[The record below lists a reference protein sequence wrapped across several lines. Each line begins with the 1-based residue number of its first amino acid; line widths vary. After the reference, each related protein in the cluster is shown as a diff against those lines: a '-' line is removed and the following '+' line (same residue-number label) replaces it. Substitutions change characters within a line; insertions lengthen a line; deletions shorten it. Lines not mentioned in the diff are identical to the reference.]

1 MPEGKKNTAPLPSP
15 VRDED
20 GYSAKTH
27 LHQPVQETA
36 TVAATALLADAPEG
50 ALPSEVRPEIVTW
63 EKLCEAIQASGKA
76 YNMEMIQKAY
86 ELANNAHNGVC
97 RRSGE
102 PYICHPLA
110 VARLVLDLGMDS
122 ESIAAALLHD
132 VVEDTPT
139 TLDDLK
145 AAFGEE
151 VALLVDG
158 VTKLTKIQFSNIEEL
173 QAENL
178 RKMLLAMSRDVR
190 VMIIKLCDRLHN
202 MRTGDAWPEQ
212 KRRDKA
218 RETMEVYAPIANR
231 LGILN
236 VKEELE
242 DRSLHYLDPVGYA
255 EISRML
261 SERAGEEFLIKVSG
275 VIERRLLESGIEGAT
290 IKRRVKS
297 IYGIYRKTI
306 MQNKSF
312 DEIYD
317 IYAVR
322 VILDS
327 LAECYSTLGLIH
339 DMYHPLPNRFK
350 DYISTPKPNGYQS
363 LHTTVIGHEGIPFE
377 VQIRTTEMHEIAE
390 YGVAAHWKYKQNG
403 QGAGTEGK
411 YEWVRRL
418 LENQEGADAEEFIH
432 SLKVD
437 MFSDEVF
444 VFTPNGDVQ
453 NLPAGATPIDFAY
466 AIHSAVGN
474 RMIGAKVNN
483 RIVTLDHVLK
493 NGDIVEILTSK
504 NAKGPSRDWM
514 KIAKSNEARSKIRQ
528 WFKKEKRDENIANG
542 RSAFDAEL
550 RHCGIAMK
558 DVLDPEFL
566 PVLLKKVAYPTLDDL
581 YAAIGYGG
589 FTAQKAVSRIQG
601 ELQRRQQQ
609 RQQEQMLAE
618 AVTESK
624 EDPKPADT
632 PKQPKA
638 VKSEQGIIVEGLDN
652 CLVKFSKCCTPVP
665 GDDIVGFITR
675 GYGVSV
681 HRADCPNA
689 SEEKRK
695 EQPGRWIHVSWGT
708 DTNDSYPTTIEA
720 VCKDRLNLLLDI
732 SSALSTTKTFV
743 LGLNT
748 RSTEDGFAIIRIE
761 IQIKDGAQL
770 STLMNK
776 LHQISGVLQVNR
788 PVG

>member
-1 MPEGKKNTAPLPSP
+1 MK
-15 VRDED
+15 
-20 GYSAKTH
+20 
-27 LHQPVQETA
+27 
-36 TVAATALLADAPEG
+36 
-50 ALPSEVRPEIVTW
+50 W
-63 EKLCEAIQASGKA
+63 
-76 YNMEMIQKAY
+76 
-86 ELANNAHNGVC
+86 
-97 RRSGE
+97 
-102 PYICHPLA
+102 
-110 VARLVLDLGMDS
+110 
-122 ESIAAALLHD
+122 
-132 VVEDTPT
+132 
-139 TLDDLK
+139 
-145 AAFGEE
+145 
-151 VALLVDG
+151 
-158 VTKLTKIQFSNIEEL
+158 
-173 QAENL
+173 
-178 RKMLLAMSRDVR
+178 
-190 VMIIKLCDRLHN
+190 
-202 MRTGDAWPEQ
+202 
-212 KRRDKA
+212 
-218 RETMEVYAPIANR
+218 
-231 LGILN
+231 
-236 VKEELE
+236 ELE
-242 DRSLHYLDPVGYA
+242 DLSLKYLDPIGYD
-255 EISRML
+255 EIVSKLDAKRPEYEDFMRRTQDQIDQRLKELDISHVVYGRMKHPY
-261 SERAGEEFLIKVSG
+261 S
-275 VIERRLLESGIEGAT
+275 
-290 IKRRVKS
+290 
-297 IYGIYRKTI
+297 IYRK
-306 MQNKSF
+306 MFSQNKSI
-312 DEIYD
+312 DEIFD
-317 IYAVR
+317 LFAFR
-322 VILDS
+322 VVVDTIGD
-327 LAECYSTLGLIH
+327 CYNVLGVIH
-339 DMYHPLPNRFK
+339 DLYKPILGRFK
-350 DYISTPKPNGYQS
+350 DYIGTPKPNGYQS
-363 LHTTVIGHEGIPFE
+363 LHTTVMGTDGIPFE
-377 VQIRTTEMHEIAE
+377 VQIRTREMHEIAE

-437 MFSDEVF
+437 MFADEVF

-514 KIAKSNEARSKIRQ
+514 KIAKSTEARSKIRQ
-528 WFKKEKRDENIANG
+528 WFKKERKDENIVNG

-550 RHCGIAMK
+550 RHCGISMK

-566 PVLLKKVAYPTLDDL
+566 PVLLKKVAYPTLEDL

-609 RQQEQMLAE
+609 RQQEQLLLE
-618 AVTESK
+618 AATEEKK
-624 EDPKPADT
+624 EEPAKAPDAAKQQ
-632 PKQPKA
+632 KQPKA

-689 SEEKRK
+689 SAEKRA
-695 EQPGRWIHVSWGT
+695 EQPNRWIRVSWGT

-732 SSALSTTKTFV
+732 SAALSSTKTFV

-748 RSTEDGFAIIRIE
+748 RSTEDGFAIIRVE
-761 IQIKDGAQL
+761 VRIKDGTQL
-770 STLMNK
+770 NNLMNK
-776 LHQISGVLQVNR
+776 LHQISGVLKVTR